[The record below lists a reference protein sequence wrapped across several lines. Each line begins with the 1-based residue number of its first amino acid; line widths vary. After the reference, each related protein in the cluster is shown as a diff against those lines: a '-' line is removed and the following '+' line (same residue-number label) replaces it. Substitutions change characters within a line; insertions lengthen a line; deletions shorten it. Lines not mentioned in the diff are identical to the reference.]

1 MVDADEEGPGP
12 QSFEPILKDLVLSD
26 LESSLDVEKIQI
38 SEQQSSQLKT
48 GNRHEQQYESSREGD
63 GK

>member
-38 SEQQSSQLKT
+38 SEQ
-48 GNRHEQQYESSREGD
+48 
-63 GK
+63 